1 MACQEG
7 PAAVRWGSWGLAGC
21 CGAGTSSDM
30 RCRLQLEELEEQ
42 CSEINREREKNSQL
56 RSRIEALETELRDK
70 ETVSSTAPSLGSG
83 LP

>member
-1 MACQEG
+1 
-7 PAAVRWGSWGLAGC
+7 
-21 CGAGTSSDM
+21 M